1 MSGKVT
7 GGPTHW
13 RANLDELTLG
23 AGHLRQATADT
34 LRLAGEATVA
44 GGLVA
49 GVTIMTPQGPL
60 IGVNTVKLST
70 GLIAMRAE
78 VELLSKGVEH
88 AVAAYLEAEAQIT
101 NLATTAAP
109 PAAVGLRVIGATTDV
124 NVPSDVY
131 ELDIRGAKGYPG
143 CPI

>member
-1 MSGKVT
+1 MSGRVT
-7 GGPTHW
+7 GGPSHW
-13 RANLDELTLG
+13 RANLDVLTLG
-23 AGHLRQATADT
+23 AGHHRQATVDT

-44 GGLVA
+44 GGLLA

-88 AVAAYLEAEAQIT
+88 AVAAYLEDGVQIT
-101 NLATTAAP
+101 NLVTVA
-109 PAAVGLRVIGATTDV
+109 
-124 NVPSDVY
+124 S
-131 ELDIRGAKGYPG
+131 
-143 CPI
+143 